1 MEGLLIIPG
10 KDSFIQNAVPLGA
23 VRPLA
28 PKNSLQSSGI
38 EMERVRREDRASLF
52 LVGQVFGFLR
62 QRILTLKMV
71 LSSQGIA
78 IASLFLGSSQE
89 PSYVYFLSLN
99 NNITIYFWNRDVII
113 GPVCSPISFTTLL
126 ALLCKH
132 FSCFSDIFYF
142 SLKEVAQT
150 LYFYPYAAPLLLQVL
165 SVLSSL

>member
-1 MEGLLIIPG
+1 M
-10 KDSFIQNAVPLGA
+10 PLGA

-89 PSYVYFLSLN
+89 PSYVYFLPLN
-99 NNITIYFWNRDVII
+99 NNI
-113 GPVCSPISFTTLL
+113 LL
-126 ALLCKH
+126 EQRCHYWSCLL
-132 FSCFSDIFYF
+132 SYQFYYIAGTF
-142 SLKEVAQT
+142 MQT
-150 LYFYPYAAPLLLQVL
+150 LQLLF
-165 SVLSSL
+165 